1 MGAAGEPGEQG
12 MSMLEVLV
20 AVVLLAIGLLAVAA
34 SGGLSLREVSDSRTQ
49 LRSWTGVGRIADS
62 LTALGW
68 GGVDDGSAT
77 VDDVELTWTVASP
90 SAGLERVDLV
100 VDRPSAAGFGTVTD
114 TVYLYL
120 AKP

>member
-1 MGAAGEPGEQG
+1 
-12 MSMLEVLV
+12 MLEVLV

-68 GGVDDGSAT
+68 DGVDDGSAS
-77 VDDVELTWTVASP
+77 VDGVELSWTVASP
-90 SAGLERVDLV
+90 SAELDRVDLV
-100 VDRPSAAGFGTVTD
+100 VERPSASGIGTVTD
-114 TVYLYL
+114 TVHLYM